1 MTKKIL
7 WVVIAGL
14 IIALVFYL
22 FLYPADYK
30 ATFEAKGLPGT
41 INQSLKAWNNEVNGE
56 IVSQDGFGALEQ
68 TIKFN
73 DSTHLYAWRFDA
85 IDDSTSTVTVYIKD
99 LDNSVMNRLKK
110 PFEDIPITLQS
121 SKTVTDFYEFLKDH
135 LESIRI
141 TFDGES
147 ELRSTYCA
155 YVPLE
160 GKQSDKAKG
169 MMQNYNLL
177 ASVMGNNNVQLN
189 GPPFVEITHW
199 DVENDSISYNFCF
212 PIIRSDKLPDHQII
226 KYKRIFA
233 KKTLKAT
240 YNGNYIT
247 SDRAWYTL
255 MKKAKDLD
263 KEIELTPIEYF
274 YNNPN
279 FGGDELNWKA
289 EVYLPIK
296 NE

>member
-7 WVVIAGL
+7 WAVVVSL
-14 IIALVFYL
+14 ILALVFYL

-30 ATFEAKGLPGT
+30 VTFEAKGLPGT
-41 INQSLKAWNNEVNGE
+41 INQSLKAWNNEVDGD
-56 IVSQDGFGALEQ
+56 IISQDGFGSLEQ
-68 TIKFN
+68 TIKFS
-73 DSTHLYAWRFDA
+73 DSTHIYKWQFDP
-85 IDDSTSTVTVYIKD
+85 IDDSTSIVTVNIKD

-110 PFEDIPITLQS
+110 PFQDIPIALQS

-199 DVENDSISYNFCF
+199 DVEKDSIAYNFCF
-212 PIIRSDKLPDHQII
+212 PIIRSDKLPDHPII

-233 KKTLKAT
+233 KKALKAT

-255 MKKAKDLD
+255 MKKAKDLN
-263 KEIELTPIEYF
+263 KEVELTPIEYF

-279 FGGDELNWKA
+279 FGGDELKWKA
-289 EVYLPIK
+289 EIFLPIK
-296 NE
+296 

>member
-1 MTKKIL
+1 MAKKLSWTIL
-7 WVVIAGL
+7 GVL
-14 IIALVFYL
+14 ILAIVFYL

-30 ATFEAKGLPGT
+30 VTFEAKGLPGT
-41 INQSLKAWNNEVNGE
+41 INQSLKAWNNEVDGD
-56 IVSQDGFGALEQ
+56 IISQDGFDYLEQ

-73 DSTHLYAWRFDA
+73 DSTHLYKWQFEA
-85 IDDSTSTVTVYIKD
+85 IDDSTSTVTVNIKD

-110 PFEDIPITLQS
+110 PFQDIPIALQS

-135 LESIRI
+135 LENIRI

-147 ELRSTYCA
+147 ELKSTYCA

-199 DVENDSISYNFCF
+199 DVEKDSIAYNFCF
-212 PIIRSDKLPDHQII
+212 PIIRSDKLPDHPII

-233 KKTLKAT
+233 KKALKAT

-255 MKKAKDLD
+255 IKKAKDLN
-263 KEIELTPIEYF
+263 KEVELTPIEYF

-279 FGGDELNWKA
+279 FGGDELRWKA
-289 EVYLPIK
+289 EIFLPIK
-296 NE
+296 